1 MAWLG
6 LMSMNSGDR
15 SLEGGLLMGRPT
27 PPRGSCG
34 LWTGVRAPRPPA
46 FTQPFP
52 ALPALLPGQA
62 ALGPWQPCETS
73 SWADD
78 GWGRV
83 STGLRVDFV
92 CV

>member
-1 MAWLG
+1 MEG
-6 LMSMNSGDR
+6 PSG
-15 SLEGGLLMGRPT
+15 GPT
-27 PPRGSCG
+27 SARVSCS

-62 ALGPWQPCETS
+62 ALRPWQPCETS
-73 SWADD
+73 SWVDD